1 MLALR
6 LFQSGEYGFVYVD
19 IGNGAIC
26 GGSAVTEER
35 RAGERGAEQL
45 GNGVGAC
52 LLVLRTEAA
61 LLLRRGE
68 LGNSGAVTEERRAGE
83 QWSRVAW

>member
-6 LFQSGEYGFVYVD
+6 LFQSGEYVD

-83 QWSRVAW
+83 QWSRAVW